1 MRLKKYVCF
10 IKGIKLSRYS
20 FCREISSWLSFQ
32 WQKIPITEKWWNSL
46 DLVSLK
52 TKTLHVD
59 SSMEVWDQLGN
70 PISMRIEMVQIA
82 YRVFFW
88 SVFWTSKNARKLRQ
102 NAEAIFYLW
111 LRFNWSSLGSEVL
124 CLLTKQD
131 PGWKYEI
138 NWAID
143 VRWEASNCQQ
153 DWITC
158 LSFSVQGNLTR
169 AFVIFPF
176 WISFLISSKFKPE
189 PSKGSFPLKISNI
202 RVPKANTSS
211 VLRGCSGSCN

>member
-1 MRLKKYVCF
+1 M
-10 IKGIKLSRYS
+10 
-20 FCREISSWLSFQ
+20 
-32 WQKIPITEKWWNSL
+32 
-46 DLVSLK
+46 VSLK
-52 TKTLHVD
+52 IKTLHLD
-59 SSMEVWDQLGN
+59 SSFGSLRLIGQSNFDENWDGSNCLSG
-70 PISMRIEMVQIA
+70 
-82 YRVFFW
+82 FFW
-88 SVFWTSKNARKLRQ
+88 SVFRNSKNARKFRQ

-131 PGWKYEI
+131 PGWKFEI
-138 NWAID
+138 NWAIE
-143 VRWEASNCQQ
+143 VRWEGSNCQQ
-153 DWITC
+153 AWITC

-169 AFVIFPF
+169 AFVIFPS
-176 WISFLISSKFKPE
+176 WISFLISFEFKPE

>member
-1 MRLKKYVCF
+1 MKTTF
-10 IKGIKLSRYS
+10 KG
-20 FCREISSWLSFQ
+20 
-32 WQKIPITEKWWNSL
+32 
-46 DLVSLK
+46 
-52 TKTLHVD
+52 H
-59 SSMEVWDQLGN
+59 
-70 PISMRIEMVQIA
+70 
-82 YRVFFW
+82 FW
-88 SVFWTSKNARKLRQ
+88 SVAKVALRFGCAKQSKNLEWYLVFNISIASEVRLEKHVFCEGYKIKSVIISKGNFKLAFFSVTKKKSLLQKNDGTHSIWYHEKLRL
-102 NAEAIFYLW
+102 YLW
-111 LRFNWSSLGSEVL
+111 LRFNWLSLGSEVL

-131 PGWKYEI
+131 PGWKFEI

-143 VRWEASNCQQ
+143 VRWEGSNCQQ
-153 DWITC
+153 AWITC

-176 WISFLISSKFKPE
+176 WISFLISSEFKPE